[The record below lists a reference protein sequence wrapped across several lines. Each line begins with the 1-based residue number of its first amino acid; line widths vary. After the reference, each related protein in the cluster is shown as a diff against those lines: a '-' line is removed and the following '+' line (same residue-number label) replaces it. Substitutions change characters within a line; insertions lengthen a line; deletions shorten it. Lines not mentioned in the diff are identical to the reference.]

1 MYKTITE
8 ITNALEG
15 TNHRITEAEEQIND
29 SKYRMV
35 EKSETEKNK
44 EKQMKRNEDRLKDFW
59 DNIKHS
65 SIQIIRVPEEEEKK
79 KEYEK
84 IFEDIIIENFPN
96 VGK

>member
-44 EKQMKRNEDRLKDFW
+44 EK
-59 DNIKHS
+59 
-65 SIQIIRVPEEEEKK
+65 
-79 KEYEK
+79 
-84 IFEDIIIENFPN
+84 
-96 VGK
+96 

>member
-1 MYKTITE
+1 
-8 ITNALEG
+8 
-15 TNHRITEAEEQIND
+15 
-29 SKYRMV
+29 
-35 EKSETEKNK
+35 
-44 EKQMKRNEDRLKDFW
+44 MKRNEDRLKDFW

-96 VGK
+96 MGK